1 MKITKIIVATL
12 AAFVVNSISFAGEL
26 TVTGTAK
33 ATYSIRSNDSTTS
46 ISDNGKGIGIA
57 NEFSLGASGEAGSDN
72 QISWAYAQDI
82 DGATVQDDAK
92 LTLTHSTF
100 GTLGIFVSEG
110 GISSKYKWDV
120 SAYAPGSDYGWTGNT
135 TASHNGSAS
144 VAGFTN
150 GDDIGGFN
158 NIQYHSPAGF
168 LPKDLSIK
176 LAYAPDL
183 GSNANASSNA
193 TGVAVTSLTQG
204 NDATQV
210 QVSFAPIEGASI
222 STSYIKKENQN
233 VLQRDYEAGGIAG
246 KYTFGQV
253 SAGYAHFR
261 IQPALEG
268 AQSAIFTDNYEND
281 AYGIAVNVNDDLSI
295 SFTHEKSEAN
305 KETVVDAEVDTTV
318 ETEIT
323 AIQAAYTM
331 GGMTLSLASK
341 EMENMDYTTG
351 LDGNETTFAIVM
363 AF

>member
-12 AAFVVNSISFAGEL
+12 AAFVVNSVSFAGEL
-26 TVTGTAK
+26 TVTGAAK

-46 ISDNGKGIGIA
+46 VSDNGKGIGIA
-57 NEFSLGASGEAGSDN
+57 NEFSLGASGETDN
-72 QISWAYAQDI
+72 GISWVYAQDI

-110 GISSKYKWDV
+110 GLSSKYKWDV
-120 SAYAPGSDYGWTGNT
+120 SAYAPGSDYGWTGNS
-135 TASHNGSAS
+135 AVSHSASAS

-150 GDDIGGFN
+150 GDDIGGYN
-158 NIQYHSPAGF
+158 NIQYHSPAGL
-168 LPKDLSIK
+168 LPNDFSIK

-183 GSNANASSNA
+183 GTNANASSGA
-193 TGVAVTSLTQG
+193 VGTAVTTLEQG
-204 NDATQV
+204 NDATQI
-210 QVSFAPIEGASI
+210 QVSFAPVEGATI
-222 STSYIKKENQN
+222 SSSYIKKENQN
-233 VLQRDYEAGGIAG
+233 VIKRQYEAGGIAG
-246 KYTFGQV
+246 KYSFGPV
-253 SAGYAHFR
+253 SAGYAHFE

-341 EMENMDYTTG
+341 ELENMDYTTG
-351 LDGNETTFAIVM
+351 KDGKETTFAVVM

>member
-12 AAFVVNSISFAGEL
+12 AAFVVNSVSFAGEL

-57 NEFSLGASGEAGSDN
+57 NEFSLGASGETDN
-72 QISWAYAQDI
+72 GISWVYAQDI

-120 SAYAPGSDYGWTGNT
+120 SAYAPGSDYGWTGNS
-135 TASHNGSAS
+135 AVSHSASAS

-183 GSNANASSNA
+183 GTNANASSGA
-193 TGVAVTSLTQG
+193 VGTAVTTLEQG
-204 NDATQV
+204 NDATQI
-210 QVSFAPIEGASI
+210 QVSFAPVEGATL

-233 VLQRDYEAGGIAG
+233 VIKRHYEAGGIAG
-246 KYTFGQV
+246 KYSFGPV

-268 AQSAIFTDNYEND
+268 AQSAIYTDHYVND
-281 AYGIAVNVNDDLSI
+281 AYGISLNVNDALSV

-318 ETEIT
+318 EAEIT